1 MISVHRHVIT
11 HTHLNSLRPSTI
23 RLYAKALWLA
33 SADLRLSIIACEH
46 RAVRRKRDSTDGTG
60 SRKGQK
66 RRMESNLL
74 GGTFEFVH
82 VALEERKVREE
93 EVLELG
99 VLFLIGREQKDDT
112 DGDLLLPGDAQTRP
126 AVLIRHVEALLH
138 RPAMQI
144 SYKGKLA
151 VPEPNSE
158 PSSVSRLT
166 LMIPQYLLL
175 FLIC

>member
-1 MISVHRHVIT
+1 
-11 HTHLNSLRPSTI
+11 
-23 RLYAKALWLA
+23 
-33 SADLRLSIIACEH
+33 
-46 RAVRRKRDSTDGTG
+46 
-60 SRKGQK
+60 
-66 RRMESNLL
+66 MESNLL

-99 VLFLIGREQKDDT
+99 VLFLVGREQKDDT

-138 RPAMQI
+138 RPAMQTC
-144 SYKGKLA
+144 YT
-151 VPEPNSE
+151 VPEPNAE
-158 PSSVSRLT
+158 PSSASRLT
-166 LMIPQYLLL
+166 LMSPQHFLS